1 MAGIYIHIPFC
12 KKACNYCDFHF
23 STSLKNKSS
32 LVNALINEIKL
43 RKNELKDEVIE
54 TIYFGGGTPSLLE
67 LDEITSLLE
76 SIKIDYLLSDNIE
89 LTIEVNPDDIS
100 EEKLISWKSLGVNRL
115 SVGVQSFFDRDL
127 KLMNRAHNS
136 RQSEESIKL
145 VAKYFDNFT
154 IDLIYGIPEMNSQE
168 WISNL
173 EKAIAFGVPHI
184 SCYALT
190 VEPKTALEKQIA
202 SGKISPVNDDVYLEH
217 FNIMTS
223 FLKSNGFIHYEFSN
237 FSKEGYYSKN
247 NSAYWKGEKYLG
259 IGPSAHSFNG
269 INRSWNISNNNIYI
283 KKIANNIL
291 PSEAENLSLK
301 DRYNEYVM
309 TGLRTIWGI
318 SLNEIESQFGLEIKN
333 YFLDTIVNLNL
344 REKLNFEE
352 DRITILSEYKFLT
365 DGIASD
371 LFKI

>member
-43 RKNELKDEVIE
+43 RKNELKDEVVQ

-76 SIKIDYLLSDNIE
+76 SIKTDYLLSDNIE

-100 EEKLISWKSLGVNRL
+100 EEKLISWKSLGINRL
-115 SVGVQSFFDRDL
+115 SVGVQSFYDRDL

-136 RQSEESIKL
+136 HQSEKSIKL

-154 IDLIYGIPEMNSQE
+154 IDLIYGIPEMTSQE

-190 VEPKTALEKQIA
+190 VEPKTVLEKQIA
-202 SGKISPVNDDVYLEH
+202 NGKIRPVNDDIYLEH
-217 FNIMTS
+217 FNIMTTL
-223 FLKSNGFIHYEFSN
+223 LKSNGFIHYEFSN

-269 INRSWNISNNNIYI
+269 INRSWNISNNNI
-283 KKIANNIL
+283 
-291 PSEAENLSLK
+291 
-301 DRYNEYVM
+301 
-309 TGLRTIWGI
+309 
-318 SLNEIESQFGLEIKN
+318 
-333 YFLDTIVNLNL
+333 
-344 REKLNFEE
+344 
-352 DRITILSEYKFLT
+352 
-365 DGIASD
+365 
-371 LFKI
+371 